1 MRTTCPLDCYDA
13 CSVIYEDSKLKGDP
27 SHPIT
32 DGYLCPNLNSFLDT
46 KRLQHPTFNGAKISM
61 DEALEILVSE
71 LKKVR
76 DKKSIYFKGQGNFG
90 LMQNITGEFF
100 REFGSTFTRGS
111 LCDSAGEAGVVAG
124 RGVSLVLTQKEIS
137 KSEVVVVW
145 GRNID
150 TTNSHMM
157 NTLKDKT
164 LIVIDPVKT
173 KIASMADFHIQIEP
187 KNDIYLAMLL
197 ARFIHMQELSDYE
210 FIEKRSKEYDYFL
223 DLINSYGINFLIKKV
238 DIKASE
244 INALVDLLTTK
255 KVSFLVGVGVQKYDI
270 GHSIL
275 HMIDSLASM
284 LALFG
289 KEGCGVSYL
298 ANSSYGYKLPF
309 KKSKDTTPIVNVD
322 FSKYD
327 LAFIQGA
334 NPANQMPS
342 SKRVIE
348 SLKECG
354 FVIYFGLYENETS
367 KLANLVIPAKSFLAK
382 SDLRLSYGHE
392 YLGDMPKLIEE
403 DIGISE
409 YDLSSYL
416 LSEFGYEELLSEK
429 EIIESIKNSNSKVEG
444 EYLRSSSYDENA
456 YSQKFYT
463 DDEKFI
469 FIDELEIEENEQEG
483 YYLITS
489 KSKHSLNSQFKR
501 DSRIHLPPSM
511 GFLDKEIVIAS
522 SIYGS
527 HSFEVKV
534 DDRLRDDSVLIYSGA
549 KGVNFLTPDK
559 LSDEGEGAIYQDV
572 RVVLERLNP

>member
-13 CSVIYEDSKLKGDP
+13 CSVIYEDDKLKADP

-32 DGYLCPNLNSFLDT
+32 DGYLCPNLNGFLAT
-46 KRLQHPTFNGAKISM
+46 KRIQKPTLNTKEISM
-61 DEALEILVSE
+61 DEALKVLVDE
-71 LKKVR
+71 LKKVK
-76 DKKSIYFKGQGNFG
+76 DKSSIYFKGQGNFG
-90 LMQNITGEFF
+90 LMQNVTGEFF

-111 LCDSAGEAGVVAG
+111 LCDSAGEAGIRAG
-124 RGVSLVLTQKEIS
+124 RGESLVLTQKELS

-150 TTNSHMM
+150 TSNSHMM

-173 KIASMADFHIQIEP
+173 KIASRADFHIQIEP

-197 ARFIHMQELSDYE
+197 ARFIDMQELSDYE
-210 FIEKRSKEYDYFL
+210 FIDKRSQEYDYFL
-223 DLINSYGINFLIKKV
+223 DLVNSYGINLLMKKV

-244 INALVDLLTTK
+244 LNNLIELLTTK
-255 KVSFLVGVGVQKYDI
+255 RVSFLVGIGVQKYSF
-270 GHSIL
+270 GHSVL
-275 HMIDSLASM
+275 HMIDSLAAM
-284 LALFG
+284 LGLFG

-298 ANSSYGYKLPF
+298 ANSSFGYKLPF
-309 KKSKDTTPIVNVD
+309 CKSKDTTPIANVD

-327 LAFIQGA
+327 LAFIQGS

-342 SKRVIE
+342 TKRVID

-354 FVIYFGLYENETS
+354 FVVYFGLYENETS
-367 KLANLVIPAKSFLAK
+367 KLANLIIPAKSFLAK
-382 SDLRLSYGHE
+382 SDVRVSYGHE
-392 YLGDMPKLIEE
+392 YLGDMPKLIDE

-409 YDLSSYL
+409 YELSSYL
-416 LSEFGYEELLSEK
+416 LSEFGYEELLSQEDM
-429 EIIESIKNSNSKVEG
+429 IESIKVSNSQKEG
-444 EYLRSSSYDENA
+444 EYLRSCSYDKRA

-469 FIDELEIEENEQEG
+469 FMDELEVEKDDIKG

-501 DSRIHLPPSM
+501 DSHIYLPPSM
-511 GFLDKEIVIAS
+511 GFLDGEIVKAS

-527 HSFEVKV
+527 HSFEVRV
-534 DDRLRDDSVLIYSGA
+534 DDRLRDDLVLIYSGA
-549 KGVNFLTPDK
+549 KGVNYLTPSN
-559 LSDEGEGAIYQDV
+559 LSDEGEGAIYQEV
-572 RVVLERLNP
+572 RIDLERFNP